1 MTGNRLSIKE
11 AAALMNVSEQFI
23 RVGMQRNLLPF
34 GFAIKHKS
42 KWCYYISPAKF
53 TEATGIEV
61 NVDTEESKEGGTKIN
76 D

>member
-1 MTGNRLSIKE
+1 MGNRLSIKE

-34 GFAIKHKS
+34 GFAVKNKS
-42 KWCYYISPAKF
+42 KWCYYISPVKF
-53 TEATGIEV
+53 SEATGIKLQGEDG
-61 NVDTEESKEGGTKIN
+61 NEEEK

>member
-61 NVDTEESKEGGTKIN
+61 NVDTEVE
-76 D
+76 